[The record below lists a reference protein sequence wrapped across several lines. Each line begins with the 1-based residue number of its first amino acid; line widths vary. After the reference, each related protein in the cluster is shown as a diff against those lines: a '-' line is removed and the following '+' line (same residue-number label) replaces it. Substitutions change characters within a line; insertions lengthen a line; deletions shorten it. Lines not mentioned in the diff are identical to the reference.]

1 MLKMMS
7 GNKFFTVFLLS
18 AITLMISVAF
28 IFWGIG
34 PKDNQ
39 SVTFVAQIEDE
50 KIPLDEF
57 WRVYDNEYKKLREQY
72 PDQKEIEEDKL
83 KDRVLG
89 MLVDRTVLLIAA
101 RDAGIKVTENE
112 LKQAIIN
119 TAYFQRNGVFDPNVY
134 KRALK
139 LSRITPRSYERGL
152 KNDLVISRI
161 SNLIGE
167 TSELS
172 SEELKILESIKGGNR
187 DQLNRI
193 FRSTKSNQAIRVFI
207 ESVKRQMD
215 IEINRDIIS

>member
-1 MLKMMS
+1 
-7 GNKFFTVFLLS
+7 
-18 AITLMISVAF
+18 
-28 IFWGIG
+28 
-34 PKDNQ
+34 
-39 SVTFVAQIEDE
+39 
-50 KIPLDEF
+50 
-57 WRVYDNEYKKLREQY
+57 
-72 PDQKEIEEDKL
+72 
-83 KDRVLG
+83 
-89 MLVDRTVLLIAA
+89 DRTVLLIAA

>member
-1 MLKMMS
+1 MMS

-34 PKDNQ
+34 PKGNQ

-72 PDQKEIEEDKL
+72 PDKKEIEEDKL

-101 RDAGIKVTENE
+101 RNAGIKVTEDE

-119 TAYFQRNGVFDPNVY
+119 TVYFQRNGVFDPNVY

-139 LSRITPRSYERGL
+139 LSRVTPRSYESGL
-152 KNDLVISRI
+152 KNDLVISRM

-167 TSELS
+167 TAELS

-207 ESVKRQMD
+207 ESVKRRMD